1 MSRELLYHTFRAI
14 ILALLFTSPLHP
26 IQTQVEYPLQSPIP
40 CVQLLAET
48 ARRHPHPRL
57 DPDALVDLTATLSL
71 GDVPGGAPSSTAPQR
86 VVNTDYD
93 TPPADGKAYEK
104 QLAEKKRVS
113 CRGM

>member
-1 MSRELLYHTFRAI
+1 MIT
-14 ILALLFTSPLHP
+14 LLFTFPLHA
-26 IQTQVEYPLQSPIP
+26 IQTQVEYPLQSPIQ

-71 GDVPGGAPSSTAPQR
+71 GDAPLGGAPSTAMK

-104 QLAEKKRVS
+104 QLAEKKRVG
-113 CRGM
+113 CNWVNDM